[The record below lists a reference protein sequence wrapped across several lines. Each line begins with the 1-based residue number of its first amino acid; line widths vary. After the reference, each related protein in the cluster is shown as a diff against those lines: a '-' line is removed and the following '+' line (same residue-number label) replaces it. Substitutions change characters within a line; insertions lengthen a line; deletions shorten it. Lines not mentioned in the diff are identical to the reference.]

1 MTHTV
6 KKTFAMLLL
15 AIFGSVLLYNC
26 EPEPDSLGE
35 QLFTNETTEGTVTP
49 YDLIAYN
56 INNHDTIRSDASK
69 LINLWGSTSS
79 TAVLGAFNES
89 KFGMQKASYLTQLR
103 LSTDNPD
110 FGTNAVVD
118 SVVLVIRP
126 SAAQYDG
133 TALGDITGKASFLN
147 GDNTIPTNES
157 IKTYSVNKYG
167 NIGTTAAPTL
177 FNINVNEVTTFL
189 DANNPNFTRSNVSV
203 STGALL
209 GSRVFNGN
217 VTAMTILKTSDNS
230 TAFTSNLG
238 FRIPLDKTFFQNKI
252 IAKKGQP
259 ELQDASNFTRYFN
272 GIRISVAENDGYL
285 FQFSPNDME
294 MIMYY
299 KSDVTTNGVVTR
311 PQTTFTFNLK
321 EANAHI
327 GQYEYNRAGSSLSTA
342 LTTSSEQNGDPRLYT
357 QAMGGPSI
365 GVKIQDADI
374 SKLKTLYQNNKAAI
388 VGAKIRIYTDATNWN
403 NAYAKPTKFTL
414 LPVDSKAATGELIS
428 STFTQDMLLGF
439 TPYKMYDLDKNP
451 AYYDFTVT
459 KTVKDIVETG
469 AENKTLVINLGEF
482 LALSSSTTT
491 LAGYKYTSRS
501 FAMDRAV
508 FVGTDASSANRIQLL
523 VTYGTKK

>member
-6 KKTFAMLLL
+6 KRTFAMLLL

-35 QLFTNETTEGTVTP
+35 QLFANEATEGTVTP

-89 KFGMQKASYLTQLR
+89 QFGMQKASYLTQLR

-133 TALGDITGKASFLN
+133 TALGDTTDQPAVFN
-147 GDNTIPTNES
+147 GDSTIPTKES

-167 NIGTTAAPTL
+167 NIETAGAPTL

-189 DANNPNFTRSNVSV
+189 DANNPNFTRSNISV

-230 TAFTSNLG
+230 TLFTSNLG

-299 KSDVTTNGVVTR
+299 KSDVTSNGVVTR
-311 PQTTFTFNLK
+311 PQTTFTFNLQ
-321 EANAHI
+321 AGNAHI
-327 GQYEYNRAGSSLSTA
+327 GQYEYNRANTSLSDA
-342 LTTSSEQNGDPRLYT
+342 LAVSSENGDKRLYT

-365 GVKIQDADI
+365 GIKIKDTDI
-374 SKLKTLYQNNKAAI
+374 NALKTLYQNNKAAI
-388 VGAKIRIYTDATNWN
+388 VGAKIRIYTDKANWD

-482 LALSSSTTT
+482 LALSSSSTT

-508 FVGTDASSANRIQLL
+508 FVGTDATNANRIQLL